1 METIP
6 KGRLHRIGIQNEN
19 PLTIHR
25 SYGFIAV
32 VAAVIIYLFL
42 QILRMY
48 VLARSASM
56 LVTEGTPLAVGSRE
70 TVGFMTFLTI
80 ARAAGFFG
88 VLAIIV
94 LSLVPGT
101 YRPHTGL
108 PGVAEHFIA
117 YCSTAFAFALGFG
130 RTHPELLSLSS
141 SRCWRGR
148 WRSCSFG
155 CLGDIRR

>member
-6 KGRLHRIGIQNEN
+6 KGRLHRIGIQNEK

-56 LVTEGTPLAVGSRE
+56 FSTGIR
-70 TVGFMTFLTI
+70 
-80 ARAAGFFG
+80 AR
-88 VLAIIV
+88 
-94 LSLVPGT
+94 
-101 YRPHTGL
+101 RQM
-108 PGVAEHFIA
+108 
-117 YCSTAFAFALGFG
+117 
-130 RTHPELLSLSS
+130 RSS
-141 SRCWRGR
+141 N
-148 WRSCSFG
+148 
-155 CLGDIRR
+155 RR

>member
-56 LVTEGTPLAVGSRE
+56 LGSGRAVRSQII
-70 TVGFMTFLTI
+70 F
-80 ARAAGFFG
+80 AYFG
-88 VLAIIV
+88 PD
-94 LSLVPGT
+94 LSDCG
-101 YRPHTGL
+101 RL
-108 PGVAEHFIA
+108 PRFSSGGGVW
-117 YCSTAFAFALGFG
+117 ALG
-130 RTHPELLSLSS
+130 EQSA
-141 SRCWRGR
+141 
-148 WRSCSFG
+148 
-155 CLGDIRR
+155 